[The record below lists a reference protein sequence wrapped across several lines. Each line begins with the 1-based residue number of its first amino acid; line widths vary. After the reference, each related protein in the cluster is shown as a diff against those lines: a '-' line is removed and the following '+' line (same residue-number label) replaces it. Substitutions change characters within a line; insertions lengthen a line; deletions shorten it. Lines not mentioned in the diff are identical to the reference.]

1 MHKRTVW
8 PASIQELQKSRVFG
22 RFCQNDLRFKAC
34 TFQATFGTNKRGKND
49 FFLSDF
55 LKKTIYVTH
64 RMGPSI
70 KYVRKI
76 YRKSNISYYLIR
88 ARAYTYQRVQN
99 ATFLVNFWV
108 RTLWMAPNSVC
119 VDALMMHLKAIILP
133 KKMVWFGNK
142 LQKEM
147 G

>member
-1 MHKRTVW
+1 
-8 PASIQELQKSRVFG
+8 
-22 RFCQNDLRFKAC
+22 
-34 TFQATFGTNKRGKND
+34 
-49 FFLSDF
+49 
-55 LKKTIYVTH
+55 
-64 RMGPSI
+64 MGPSI

-88 ARAYTYQRVQN
+88 SRTYAYQRVQN
-99 ATFLVNFWV
+99 ATFLVNFCV
-108 RTLWMAPNSVC
+108 RTLWMAPISVS

>member
-1 MHKRTVW
+1 
-8 PASIQELQKSRVFG
+8 
-22 RFCQNDLRFKAC
+22 
-34 TFQATFGTNKRGKND
+34 
-49 FFLSDF
+49 
-55 LKKTIYVTH
+55 
-64 RMGPSI
+64 MGPSI

-88 ARAYTYQRVQN
+88 ARAYAYQRVQN
-99 ATFLVNFWV
+99 AIFLVNFCV